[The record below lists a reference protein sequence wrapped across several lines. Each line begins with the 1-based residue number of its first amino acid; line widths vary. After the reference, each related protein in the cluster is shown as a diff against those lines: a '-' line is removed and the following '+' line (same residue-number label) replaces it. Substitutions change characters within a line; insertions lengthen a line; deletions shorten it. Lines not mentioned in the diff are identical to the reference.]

1 MVQLREI
8 YDRRVITMSLR
19 ETRRYAN
26 DQLCCRFGRGT
37 IIVCRDKYTM

>member
-1 MVQLREI
+1 MIQLREI
-8 YDRRVITMSLR
+8 YDRRVITMSHR
-19 ETRRYAN
+19 ETRRHAN